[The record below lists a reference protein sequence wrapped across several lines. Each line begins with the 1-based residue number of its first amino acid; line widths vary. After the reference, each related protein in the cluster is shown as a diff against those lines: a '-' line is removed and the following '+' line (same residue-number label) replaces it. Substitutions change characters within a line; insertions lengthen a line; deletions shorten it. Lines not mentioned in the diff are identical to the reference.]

1 MRLSCLQENLTKGLA
16 VVGRAVPT
24 RTTLPITQNVLLAT
38 DRSMLKLSATNL
50 ELAITTWIG
59 AMVEEEGALTVPAR
73 LLTEF
78 VGSLPSERID
88 MSTEPG
94 QATLQLAC
102 ARSEARVNGTDS
114 DEFPPIPTVEEGLV
128 AKIDPRAM
136 RAAISQ
142 VVFAAATEESRP
154 FLTGVKL
161 EMEGSQFT
169 LAAADGFRLAV
180 HRGELL
186 EPVDETVSVIVPARA
201 FNELNRFLSDQE
213 DPVEMTLT
221 PAKGQVLFRLK
232 DVEMVSQLIQG
243 TFPNYSQL
251 IPQSYQTRT
260 VFGLQELLRAA
271 RSASIFAPGRQ
282 RHRSATGRS
291 RRRGSTRGGWSGAAG
306 QGRHLRPRRGDGG
319 QPGRSGHLGGGRR
332 VQDRLQR
339 QVPAGR
345 PLGHEPGR
353 GGPGDQLPIQ
363 PRRLQADGLGQIRPR
378 GDANVC
384 AMVVIAT
391 SFRESDDSLDYNLAA
406 GSLNLHPKR

>member
-154 FLTGVKL
+154 VLTGVKL

-271 RSASIFAPGRQ
+271 RSASIFARDGSGIVRLQVVPG
-282 RHRSATGRS
+282 AEE
-291 RRRGSTRGGWSGAAG
+291 APA
-306 QGRHLRPRRGDGG
+306 GDG
-319 QPGRSGHLGGGRR
+319 
-332 VQDRLQR
+332 
-339 QVPAGR
+339 AGR
-345 PLGHEPGR
+345 PGK
-353 GGPGDQLPIQ
+353 
-363 PRRLQADGLGQIRPR
+363 
-378 GDANVC
+378 
-384 AMVVIAT
+384 VVISARAEEMGDNQDEVDT
-391 SFRESDDSLDYNLAA
+391 LVEGGESKIAFNAKYLLDVLSVMNLAEVA
-406 GSLNLHPKR
+406 LETSSPSSPGVFKPTDSDRYVHVVMPMFVQW

>member
-154 FLTGVKL
+154 VLTGVKL

-271 RSASIFAPGRQ
+271 RSASIFARDGSGIVRLQVVPG
-282 RHRSATGRS
+282 AEE
-291 RRRGSTRGGWSGAAG
+291 APA
-306 QGRHLRPRRGDGG
+306 GDG
-319 QPGRSGHLGGGRR
+319 
-332 VQDRLQR
+332 
-339 QVPAGR
+339 AGR
-345 PLGHEPGR
+345 PGK
-353 GGPGDQLPIQ
+353 
-363 PRRLQADGLGQIRPR
+363 
-378 GDANVC
+378 
-384 AMVVIAT
+384 VVISARAEEMGDNQDEVDT
-391 SFRESDDSLDYNLAA
+391 LVEGGESKIAFNAKYLLDVLSVMNLAEVA
-406 GSLNLHPKR
+406 LETSSPSSPGVFKPTGSNDYVHVVMPMFVQW